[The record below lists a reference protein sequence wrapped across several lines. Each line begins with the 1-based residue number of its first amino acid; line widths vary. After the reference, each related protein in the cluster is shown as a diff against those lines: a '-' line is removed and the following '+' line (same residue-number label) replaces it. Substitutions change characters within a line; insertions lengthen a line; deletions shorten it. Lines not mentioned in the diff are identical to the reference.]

1 MTAMTAMP
9 ADADALAGLPLRD
22 ARTDGIHEPDH
33 FMAGNAWILQARPV
47 ALLDQGIAVADT
59 TGLDFDSHQ
68 AGARLGDFAFNKFKR
83 PGWPGNL
90 GGTHLWHNWLL
101 VLENSAGESGIVP
114 DDVNGQ
120 TKIICNG
127 SVTAGKR
134 PARGQSSL
142 FSPHPSPSLRMA
154 GHSLEKVHY

>member
-1 MTAMTAMP
+1 
-9 ADADALAGLPLRD
+9 
-22 ARTDGIHEPDH
+22 
-33 FMAGNAWILQARPV
+33 V

-101 VLENSAGESGIVP
+101 VLENSASESGIVP

-134 PARGQSSL
+134 SARGQSSL
-142 FSPHPSPSLRMA
+142 FSPQLPRKKVRAGLAAVLTPNAPPKVFREQSSFPCISREGGFVISPGETA
-154 GHSLEKVHY
+154 GPEE